1 MPVAAALVV
10 FVVVVFVFVVIV
22 VAVVVVVVA
31 EEPKERLSWVLFSK
45 RETEEGKYPTEMEGV
60 RRLAGME
67 RKK

>member
-10 FVVVVFVFVVIV
+10 VVVVVFVVIV
-22 VAVVVVVVA
+22 VAVVVVLVA

-45 RETEEGKYPTEMEGV
+45 RETEEGKYPTEMERV
-60 RRLAGME
+60 RRLGGME